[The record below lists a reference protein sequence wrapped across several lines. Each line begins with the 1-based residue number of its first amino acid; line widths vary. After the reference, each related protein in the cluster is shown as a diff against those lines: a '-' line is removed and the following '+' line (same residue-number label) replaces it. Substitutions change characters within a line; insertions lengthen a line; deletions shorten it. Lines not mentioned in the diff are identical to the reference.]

1 MEHFVYLQ
9 ITKQLANGKILY
21 VLILGLISLYSKP
34 TNTFGYLLT
43 SSNHPKFI
51 FDNFPKSL
59 FIRLRRICTDLT
71 DFYISSNKLIKQ
83 LFSRGYNIFSIYK
96 IRNLVS
102 NFNRAN
108 LIP

>member
-1 MEHFVYLQ
+1 MLLQNYLNVCPDFRLSPM
-9 ITKQLANGKILY
+9 I
-21 VLILGLISLYSKP
+21 
-34 TNTFGYLLT
+34 
-43 SSNHPKFI
+43 
-51 FDNFPKSL
+51 PKSL
-59 FIRLRRICTDLT
+59 FIRLRRICSDLT

-83 LFSRGYNIFSIYK
+83 LFSRGYNIFSLYK